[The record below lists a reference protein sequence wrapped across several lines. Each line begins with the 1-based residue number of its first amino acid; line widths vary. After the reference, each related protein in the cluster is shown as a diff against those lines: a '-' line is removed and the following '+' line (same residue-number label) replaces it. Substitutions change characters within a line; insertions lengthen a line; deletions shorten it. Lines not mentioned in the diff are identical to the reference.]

1 MTYASGNT
9 NGDKNG
15 YATNDI
21 NSDNKKT
28 QIAINDYLG
37 LLCSC
42 LAKANWTL
50 KTSNSH
56 FQVLSSRAVCFNQW
70 L

>member
-28 QIAINDYLG
+28 QIAI
-37 LLCSC
+37 
-42 LAKANWTL
+42 K
-50 KTSNSH
+50 
-56 FQVLSSRAVCFNQW
+56 
-70 L
+70 